1 MNRGRPVPRRAPAR
15 PDLDHV
21 ETWIFDLDNTLY
33 PASSNLFDQV
43 SANIGTYIQRHF
55 GLDAEAA
62 RALQKRLFREHR
74 TTLNGLMV
82 EHGVDPADYLAHV
95 HEIDVSVVPE
105 NPALRPAI
113 DALPGAKIIF
123 TNGSVRHAERV
134 LERLGLAGAFDAIED
149 IVSSRYVPKPE
160 PEPYRTLV
168 ARHGVDPRRAVMVED
183 MAVNLMPAHDLGMTT
198 VWVRTDH
205 PHAAADADAAH
216 VHHVV
221 DDVADWLMGLQWER
235 ETAGED

>member
-1 MNRGRPVPRRAPAR
+1 MTRLPPVPRRAPAR

-33 PASSNLFDQV
+33 PASSNLFAQV
-43 SANIGTYIQRHF
+43 SDNIGRYIQRHF

-62 RALQKRLFREHR
+62 RALQKEMFHRHR
-74 TTLNGLMV
+74 TTLNGLMA
-82 EHGVDPADYLAHV
+82 EHGIDPADYLAHV

-123 TNGSVRHAERV
+123 TNGSVKHAERV
-134 LERLGLAGAFDAIED
+134 LARLGLADAFDAIED

-183 MAVNLMPAHDLGMTT
+183 MAVNLEPAHAMGMTT
-198 VWVRTDH
+198 VWVRTE
-205 PHAAADADAAH
+205 HAWASTDPEAAH
-216 VHHVV
+216 IHHIV
-221 DDVADWLMGLQWER
+221 DDVADWLTGLTWDQAPANR
-235 ETAGED
+235 G